1 MERYND
7 EKNKAGA
14 KVLFMIVQII
24 VLSIIYIIVYTSFVA
39 VGYAIEQYGVSP
51 IMYFPV
57 FVALVIFPILLYKYR
72 QMFNAGKMLVA
83 FVWTMAT
90 ASLTL
95 VLPYVYIAQ
104 ITG

>member
-95 VLPYVYIAQ
+95 VLLYVYIAQ